1 MATWDSWAQ
10 EAIAHVFGATL
21 RPGETNEHLVYVP
34 ELRDELEAERG
45 ESEPMA
51 TWDMADRLLIA
62 RLSLADA
69 RDTSWDYIIGA
80 WTRCVREEQRIQA
93 SSLPFRSRA
102 LEGLQHARS
111 LLTSYAGLLLDM
123 PDMFPRSTKHGYELG
138 PEAMVP
144 TLLNLAALDDDAPV
158 PTLFDWDAVP
168 PSLAA
173 SFVYDLIERF
183 APDDA
188 LDTVLGQSLHAL
200 TQCVI
205 RPPGASADESTQQPP
220 AADDIHAV
228 LAQMLGVPN
237 PQAQATEV
245 SPSREGMTIAQL
257 DWRPIQMALA
267 AAVEHKTL
275 AAAMPFFA
283 SFHPDTTAAHMERDS
298 LLGPLL
304 RLSCFSDAYPSI
316 AHDTFTDARSRSPM
330 ELESSMSSLRMS
342 LHVVQKANFHIFNA
356 LVRAGAEPRERVL
369 ALWGD
374 ICHLNAKRGAMQV
387 RSREVATDAFMMN
400 VFDVLLRFSE
410 PFAEPSCGK
419 IDRIDPLYLQ
429 SQRRWDT
436 STLTRILASEAEGVQ
451 WIQHTPASHAQRPA
465 NFVTEVFFIT
475 LRLVNVALGKVL
487 RRVEHREK
495 EMDRLQKRIAELEDS
510 RSTWENAPYPTGIE
524 QVLQRARAQSD
535 KLYSEVL
542 AAQTQLLEPEFV
554 QRALSFTSF
563 SMTWLVRLADPRQA
577 HPHTTVSLP
586 LPKEV
591 PEIFR
596 MLPEHMFE
604 DACDTVLFY
613 SRRKPDVLDGP
624 ARESITTFCTVFLSS
639 GWYVRNPFL
648 KAKLAE
654 MLSYN
659 VMPYGALSMGVLGDA
674 INNQPLAI
682 AHLVPALMTFWIE
695 AESTGSHTQFYDKF
709 NIRYHLGH
717 VFKAIWDNVDHK
729 KQLHTQARENQA
741 EFAVFINR
749 LMNDVTFLLDD
760 ALEKLTELHV
770 KQAEMDDHSAWHQR
784 PAQERQEFESIVRTI
799 QAQIRSDLGLG
810 HEFLRLF
817 IMFTKETSGSFMMPE
832 IVDRLAAML
841 DYNLDVLVGPRCQ
854 DLKVK
859 DPKAV
864 GFDPRSLLSEILSV
878 ILNLAPH
885 EEFAAAM
892 ARDGRSYSREI
903 FSKAASIAQRHMLKS
918 PVDIDALAQLVDRVE
933 KIKAQEAMEEE
944 DLGEVP
950 DDFLDPLLATIMR
963 DPVRLP
969 ASRAV
974 IDRSTIK
981 AHLLSD
987 GTDPFN
993 RMPLKLEDVI
1003 PADDVREQI
1012 EAWIKARRASSDV
1025 GGGAP

>member
-1 MATWDSWAQ
+1 MATWDVWAQ
-10 EAIAHVFGATL
+10 EAIANVFGVTL
-21 RPGETNEHLVYVP
+21 RPHELNEDLVYVP
-34 ELRDELEAERG
+34 DLREELEAERG

-62 RLSLADA
+62 RLSQADA
-69 RDTSWDYIIGA
+69 RDTSWDFLVGA
-80 WTRCVREEQRIQA
+80 WVRCVREEQRMQA
-93 SSLPFRSRA
+93 SSLPFKVRA

-123 PDMFPRSTKHGYELG
+123 PDMFPRSAKHGKELG
-138 PEAMVP
+138 PEALVP
-144 TLLNLAALDDDAPV
+144 TLLNLAVLDDDTPV

-173 SFVYDLIERF
+173 SFVHDLIKRF
-183 APDDA
+183 APEGA
-188 LDTVLGQSLHAL
+188 LDTVLGRSLHAL

-205 RPPGASADESTQQPP
+205 RPPDVSADESTHQTPP
-220 AADDIHAV
+220 SHDVHAV

-237 PQAQATEV
+237 PQATEF
-245 SPSREGMTIAQL
+245 SPPREGMTIAQL

-267 AAVEHKTL
+267 AAVEHRTL
-275 AAAMPFFA
+275 AAAMPFFS
-283 SFHPDTTAAHMERDS
+283 SFHPDTTAPEMERDS

-316 AHDTFTDARSRSPM
+316 AHDTFADARSRSPM
-330 ELESSMSSLRMS
+330 ELESSMSSLHMS
-342 LHVVQKANFHIFNA
+342 LHVVQNANFHIFNA

-369 ALWGD
+369 AFWGD
-374 ICHLNAKRGAMQV
+374 ICRLNAKRGAMQV

-400 VFDVLLRFSE
+400 VFDLLLRFSE
-410 PFAEPSCGK
+410 PFAEPTCGK
-419 IDRIDPLYLQ
+419 IDRIDPMYLQ
-429 SQRRWDT
+429 TQRRWDT

-451 WIQHTPASHAQRPA
+451 WIQHTSASSTQRPA

-495 EMDRLQKRIAELEDS
+495 EMDRLQKRVEELEDS
-510 RSTWENAPYPTGIE
+510 RSTWENAPYPNGIE
-524 QVLQRARAQSD
+524 QALQRAKAQSD

-554 QRALSFTSF
+554 QRALTFTSF
-563 SMTWLVRLADPRQA
+563 TMTWLVRLADPHQA

-586 LPKEV
+586 LPKDVHEV
-591 PEIFR
+591 FR
-596 MLPEHMFE
+596 MLPEHIFE

-760 ALEKLTELHV
+760 ALDKLTELHV
-770 KQAEMDDHSAWHQR
+770 KQVEMDDHTTWHQR

-799 QAQIRSDLGLG
+799 QTQIRSDLGLG

-817 IMFTKETSGSFMMPE
+817 IMFTKETSASFMMPE

-885 EEFAAAM
+885 EEFAVAM

-933 KIKAQEAMEEE
+933 QIKAQEAVEEE

-1012 EAWIKARRASSDV
+1012 EAWIKARRASSSST
-1025 GGGAP
+1025 